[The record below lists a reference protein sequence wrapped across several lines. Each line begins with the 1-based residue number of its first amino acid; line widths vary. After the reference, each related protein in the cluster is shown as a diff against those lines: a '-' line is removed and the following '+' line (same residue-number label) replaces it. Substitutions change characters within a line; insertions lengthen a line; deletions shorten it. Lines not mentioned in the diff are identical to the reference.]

1 MLEDDYQL
9 KNATALAERRS
20 MLTLPHILPLVEYLE
35 TLKSELG
42 SDFDTPMFDP
52 CDGGVEAKAL
62 FLLEAP
68 GPKAVGSDFIS
79 RNNPDPTARNINGLL
94 DESGFKRQE
103 TILWNIVPWYVGS
116 PNKIRPV
123 KMSDIE
129 KALPYLEKLLAL
141 LKDLQVII
149 LVGKKAQKAHSHL
162 SKFTD
167 LPIIDS
173 YHPSNLSLNSDPNR
187 YSEILEKFKEARTK
201 ALH

>member
-35 TLKSELG
+35 ALKNELG

-94 DESGFKRQE
+94 DKSGFKRQE
-103 TILWNIVPWYVGS
+103 TILWNIVPWYVGT

-162 SKFTD
+162 SKLTD